1 MGKHALLSASSSKR
15 WLSCTPSARLEEQF
29 RDEAGGSVYAEEG
42 TAAHALAEHKLK
54 KALKR
59 RSKRPVSD
67 YHCDEMEECTD
78 GYVAYA
84 MEQVEL
90 ARQECA
96 DPVVLIEQRLDY
108 SAYVPE
114 GFGTGDLL
122 IVADKVLTVIDLK
135 YGKGVAVEAEWN
147 PQMMLYGLGALELF
161 DALYDIEIIRMTIY
175 QPRLESVSTWEIS
188 VKDLMEWVEM
198 ELKPKA
204 VLAIKGEGE
213 FHSGDWCRFCKA
225 KNTCRARAEEYL
237 RLAQMEFRQPPLLTD
252 EEIAEVLKVADELA
266 KWSADV
272 YAYAMWVTTEY
283 DFPYTGSYVQFV
295 IPQDGIYEFEVW
307 GAAGGTAKA
316 DSLVAEGGKGGHSK
330 GCKKMKKDDVIYI
343 YNGGSPK
350 GTSSGSNGGGSGN
363 SYTSSKQYG
372 AGGGGS
378 THVATKS
385 GALGSNN
392 TSSPSYANRSC
403 VLIVAGGGGGGG
415 IENGTA
421 HKGGDGGGERGGNG
435 SGGALGGRQIS
446 TSSYP
451 SDNFGMGDYYSS
463 SSTCSSGG
471 GGGWFGG
478 NYGMYGESGAG
489 GSGYVDGV
497 APFTHNGKYYPAE
510 TEAGVNDGN
519 GKAFSL
525 NRRKSCFSLQN
536 AFKYHSFDL

>member
-29 RDEAGGSVYAEEG
+29 KDEPGGSVYAEEG

-78 GYVAYA
+78 GYVAFA

-90 ARQECA
+90 ARQECK

-122 IVADKVLTVIDLK
+122 IVADHVLTVIDLK
-135 YGKGVAVEAEWN
+135 YGKGVAVDAEWN

-161 DALYDIEIIRMTIY
+161 DALYDIEVIRMTIY

-237 RLAQMEFRQPPLLTD
+237 RLAQITTTAAVGTGLMQGPTAGKVVLTMP
-252 EEIAEVLKVADELA
+252 AE
-266 KWSADV
+266 SS
-272 YAYAMWVTTEY
+272 M
-283 DFPYTGSYVQFV
+283 VQ
-295 IPQDGIYEFEVW
+295 
-307 GAAGGTAKA
+307 AAGELPMWRP
-316 DSLVAEGGKGGHSK
+316 DMVRLV
-330 GCKKMKKDDVIYI
+330 
-343 YNGGSPK
+343 
-350 GTSSGSNGGGSGN
+350 
-363 SYTSSKQYG
+363 
-372 AGGGGS
+372 
-378 THVATKS
+378 
-385 GALGSNN
+385 
-392 TSSPSYANRSC
+392 R
-403 VLIVAGGGGGGG
+403 
-415 IENGTA
+415 
-421 HKGGDGGGERGGNG
+421 
-435 SGGALGGRQIS
+435 
-446 TSSYP
+446 
-451 SDNFGMGDYYSS
+451 
-463 SSTCSSGG
+463 
-471 GGGWFGG
+471 
-478 NYGMYGESGAG
+478 
-489 GSGYVDGV
+489 V
-497 APFTHNGKYYPAE
+497 APTILTMRTAPA
-510 TEAGVNDGN
+510 
-519 GKAFSL
+519 
-525 NRRKSCFSLQN
+525 
-536 AFKYHSFDL
+536 Y